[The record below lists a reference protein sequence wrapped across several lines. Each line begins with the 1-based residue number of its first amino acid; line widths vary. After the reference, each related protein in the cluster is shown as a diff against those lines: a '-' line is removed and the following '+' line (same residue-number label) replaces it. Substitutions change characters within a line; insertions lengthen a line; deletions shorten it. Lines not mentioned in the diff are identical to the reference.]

1 MNENKDKIVFF
12 GFEFLFVFVE
22 NIDFFNFLFNELVL
36 FLIWIKDYYF
46 VLLIVLSFRV
56 ILIVEERYFIFLIG
70 L

>member
-12 GFEFLFVFVE
+12 GFELLFVFVE